1 MTSASRLSRAAMHN
15 SAFNMGIWAGALRF
29 YVSVLEIGRYAYVE
43 RIIGMKANDGD
54 SSFGVTLAGLI
65 FE

>member
-1 MTSASRLSRAAMHN
+1 MHN

-29 YVSVLEIGRYAYVE
+29 YVSVLEIGRNAYVE
-43 RIIGMKANDGD
+43 RIIGIKANDGD